1 MERKEFIMKKEFQN
15 VVDAYPVI
23 ISYDSNETEYPYF
36 AHIVD
41 LDSDTTG
48 QSLEDVIKM
57 ARCAIGDEI
66 IARQDEGLDVPK
78 ASRNVQADSKDDIVT
93 YIDINVNKYRA
104 TIDNRTVKKTVT
116 IPSYL
121 NELGQEKGINFSEAL
136 TNTLREKLNI

>member
-1 MERKEFIMKKEFQN
+1 MKKEFKN
-15 VVDAYPVI
+15 IIDAYPAI
-23 ISYDSNETEYPYF
+23 ISYDSNEKEYPYF

-48 QSLEDVIKM
+48 KSLEDVIKM

-66 IARQDEGLDVPK
+66 IARQNEGLDVPK
-78 ASRNVQADSKDDIVT
+78 ASRNVQSDNKGDIVT

-104 TIDNRTVKKTVT
+104 TVDNRTVKKIIT

-121 NELGQEKGINFSEAL
+121 NELGQAKGINFSEAL